1 MFTVTLIDST
11 VFVEKDHVL
20 SDRIYSKKRSKA
32 LAIYAMIAEYY
43 DVQGTLASDSGI
55 LN

>member
-20 SDRIYSKKRSKA
+20 SDRIPCTSRSNA
-32 LAIYAMIAEYY
+32 VGLYQFIASYF
-43 DVQGTLASDSGI
+43 DVQGVLASDSGI
-55 LN
+55 VN